1 MPRKPEPR
9 DERYD
14 ELDQD
19 FRASKRRSISQRA
32 SETLRRITEVESL
45 GEALLKLS
53 IVLIGA
59 WLLAAA
65 IQQVVIILL
74 VIGAILL
81 IFDVIRRNILR

>member
-19 FRASKRRSISQRA
+19 FQASKRRSISQRA

-45 GEALLKLS
+45 SEALLKIS

-65 IQQVVIILL
+65 IQQLVIILL

>member
-1 MPRKPEPR
+1 MPRKPKLP
-9 DERYD
+9 DERRD

-19 FRASKRRSISQRA
+19 FQTSRRRSISQRA
-32 SETLRRITEVESL
+32 SETLRQITQSENL
-45 GEALLKLS
+45 NEALLKLS

-65 IQQVVIILL
+65 IQQLVIIAL
-74 VIGAILL
+74 ILGTLFL

>member
-1 MPRKPEPR
+1 MPRKPKPR
-9 DERYD
+9 AEWHD

-19 FRASKRRSISQRA
+19 FQASKRRSISQRA

-45 GEALLKLS
+45 SEALLKIS

-65 IQQVVIILL
+65 IQQLVIVLL

-81 IFDVIRRNILR
+81 IFDVIRRNIFR